1 MGHLHEGR
9 RARDRGGALSP
20 SALLVSRIT
29 ARAPGENES
38 SRMPRPLRLSGFLL
52 FGLLAAPAI
61 AQDVWVPEP
70 GITWQYR

>member
-1 MGHLHEGR
+1 
-9 RARDRGGALSP
+9 
-20 SALLVSRIT
+20 
-29 ARAPGENES
+29 
-38 SRMPRPLRLSGFLL
+38 MPRPLRLSGFLL